1 LSDAELDAIFAKI
14 DKDGNKT
21 LDKAELGLALSQTGK
36 LKSEVDK
43 FLRQLGDDFKPLTS
57 AEFKDVI
64 RGKGELGKKFSGQLS
79 TTLADLSTETGLRKL
94 FDEID
99 RDKGGTIDKFELMT
113 ALNKLGKPRSEV
125 SKIMAELGDDFKP
138 LTFEEFREL
147 MMGQKKK
154 RADMMSAAGLDK
166 LFDEIDRDKGGTI
179 DKFELLNALDR
190 LGKTKEEVQTIV
202 ASLGGNFKPLTKDDF
217 KNLMLGPAVVVEG
230 RQH

>member
-1 LSDAELDAIFAKI
+1 MKTSDLSDAELDAIFAKI
-14 DKDGNKT
+14 DRDGNKT

-99 RDKGGTIDKFELMT
+99 RDKGARRVVLRPYSRARGGGGPGDRWVSGQGRGVRGMT
-113 ALNKLGKPRSEV
+113 GCVRGVQAARST
-125 SKIMAELGDDFKP
+125 SSSCSTRWTGSA
-138 LTFEEFREL
+138 RRR
-147 MMGQKKK
+147 K
-154 RADMMSAAGLDK
+154 RCAPHSGVFHAAK
-166 LFDEIDRDKGGTI
+166 VQ
-179 DKFELLNALDR
+179 R
-190 LGKTKEEVQTIV
+190 LGFVRFRI
-202 ASLGGNFKPLTKDDF
+202 GFR
-217 KNLMLGPAVVVEG
+217 PARATLQCSRTVDAIGCMSMVVV
-230 RQH
+230 HDTL

>member
-1 LSDAELDAIFAKI
+1 MKTSDLSDAELDAIFAKI
-14 DKDGNKT
+14 DRDGNKT

-99 RDKGGTIDKFELMT
+99 RDKG
-113 ALNKLGKPRSEV
+113 AR
-125 SKIMAELGDDFKP
+125 
-138 LTFEEFREL
+138 R
-147 MMGQKKK
+147 
-154 RADMMSAAGLDK
+154 
-166 LFDEIDRDKGGTI
+166 
-179 DKFELLNALDR
+179 
-190 LGKTKEEVQTIV
+190 
-202 ASLGGNFKPLTKDDF
+202 
-217 KNLMLGPAVVVEG
+217 VVL
-230 RQH
+230 RPS

>member
-1 LSDAELDAIFAKI
+1 MKSPDLSDAELDAIFAKI
-14 DKDGNKT
+14 DRDGNKT

-99 RDKGGTIDKFELMT
+99 RDKGARRVVLRPYSRARGGGGPGDRWVSGQGRGVRGMT
-113 ALNKLGKPRSEV
+113 GCVRGLQAARST
-125 SKIMAELGDDFKP
+125 S
-138 LTFEEFREL
+138 
-147 MMGQKKK
+147 
-154 RADMMSAAGLDK
+154 S
-166 LFDEIDRDKGGTI
+166 
-179 DKFELLNALDR
+179 
-190 LGKTKEEVQTIV
+190 
-202 ASLGGNFKPLTKDDF
+202 S
-217 KNLMLGPAVVVEG
+217 
-230 RQH
+230 